1 MSISRLSQDI
11 LNFNVMYVN
20 VKIWELYL
28 AHHPEVGG
36 DREVCHGEV
45 EHPAPGGV
53 LRPDL
58 SLADDGVAPDEPGEV
73 AADEAGE
80 HVEVDGD
87 AAAVEGLVG
96 PEDEDGEEEA
106 EQGQAVA
113 GVSQQQDVRPGH
125 EYACYVSQSP
135 PHTHVYLSSLLL
147 SILY

>member
-1 MSISRLSQDI
+1 
-11 LNFNVMYVN
+11 MYVN

-28 AHHPEVGG
+28 THHPEVGG
-36 DREVCHGEV
+36 DGEVCHGEV

-58 SLADDGVAPDEPGEV
+58 SLADDGVAPYEPGEV

-80 HVEVDGD
+80 HVEVDGN

-125 EYACYVSQSP
+125 EYACYVSHSP
-135 PHTHVYLSSLLL
+135 HHTHMYN
-147 SILY
+147 ILY